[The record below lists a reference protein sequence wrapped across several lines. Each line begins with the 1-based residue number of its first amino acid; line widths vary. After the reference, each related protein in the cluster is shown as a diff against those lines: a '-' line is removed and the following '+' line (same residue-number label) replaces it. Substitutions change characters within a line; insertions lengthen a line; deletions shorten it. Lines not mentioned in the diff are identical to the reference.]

1 MSTTTTQTDQ
11 EVKLELH
18 TFMYDINTGRNVP
31 EENTRYGAQH
41 LDNGLTAY
49 LHQEGYVL
57 RPGVTAHM
65 ETWKSEEAIDRYVVI
80 IRVDHYLF
88 LVFCHDK
95 RNYISFMEKYLPRLA
110 DLAEEFL
117 PEHEP
122 VPNNNV
128 VYVSASGH
136 PVRY

>member
-1 MSTTTTQTDQ
+1 
-11 EVKLELH
+11 
-18 TFMYDINTGRNVP
+18 
-31 EENTRYGAQH
+31 
-41 LDNGLTAY
+41 
-49 LHQEGYVL
+49 
-57 RPGVTAHM
+57 
-65 ETWKSEEAIDRYVVI
+65 VI